1 MARDEIFAMW
11 NYDVIDINRRKTFFF
26 SCSKRTLINNLPN
39 HLAEILFNFDALMRN
54 FREAFLYYVP
64 SISRTLLFSD
74 KAWVYKR
81 HFVLDCNDC
90 SMAWSAAC
98 RGKRC
103 TSHSFDSRRGFAC
116 DTCATIGFV
125 KIIEYSKN
133 VGSAGVR
140 YIT

>member
-26 SCSKRTLINNLPN
+26 FCSKRTLINNLPN
-39 HLAEILFNFDALMRN
+39 SLAEILFNFDALMRN
-54 FREAFLYYVP
+54 FREAFLCYAP

-90 SMAWSAAC
+90 SIAQCLGVQHVEGSAALVI
-98 RGKRC
+98 RSIPVAASLVTFVQQSG
-103 TSHSFDSRRGFAC
+103 SSR
-116 DTCATIGFV
+116 
-125 KIIEYSKN
+125 
-133 VGSAGVR
+133 
-140 YIT
+140 